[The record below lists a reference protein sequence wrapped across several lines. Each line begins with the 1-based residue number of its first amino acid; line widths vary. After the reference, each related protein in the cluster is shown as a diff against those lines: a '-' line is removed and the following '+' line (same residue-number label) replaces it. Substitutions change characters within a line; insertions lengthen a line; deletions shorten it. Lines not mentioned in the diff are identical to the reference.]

1 MELYFEPQ
9 VVQSFLVVAVAVVAM
24 VMVLNERK
32 KK

>member
-9 VVQSFLVVAVAVVAM
+9 TVQSFLVVAVAIVA
-24 VMVLNERK
+24 MVLNERK